1 MYPLHLQH
9 ILLPDGSF
17 PLYMPVPE
25 KVAEIFKTLQQQDA
39 QLPFP
44 YWTRLWPSGIALA
57 SFLQKNPQWIAGK
70 KVAEL
75 AAGLGLPSL
84 VAARYAK
91 QVWCSDIS
99 NEAMQVAAQS
109 AKHHQLTHIQFEARS
124 WSLLPTGF
132 FADVVLLSDINY
144 DPIEF
149 DELEKVL
156 TGLLHKGCRL
166 LLATPQ
172 RLMAKPFLEK
182 LSAFISAHYEEKVVS
197 DGQTVFISILVLES
211 PGS

>member
-9 ILLPDGSF
+9 IPLPAGSF

-25 KVAEIFKTLQQQDA
+25 KVAEIFKTLQLQA
-39 QLPFP
+39 AESPFP
-44 YWTRLWPSGIALA
+44 YWARLWPSSIALA
-57 SFLQKNPQWIAGK
+57 AFLQKNPQWIAGK

-84 VAARYAK
+84 AAASLAK

-99 NEAMQVAAQS
+99 EEAMQAVAQS
-109 AKHHQLTHIQFEARS
+109 AKHHQLKNIQFESCS
-124 WSLLPTGF
+124 WSLLPLDF
-132 FADVVLLSDINY
+132 YADIVLLSDINY
-144 DPIEF
+144 DPVEF

-182 LSAFISAHYEEKVVS
+182 LSGYITAHYEEKLVS
-197 DGQTVFISILVLES
+197 DGQTVFISILILES
-211 PGS
+211 PCS